1 MGKIK
6 KIKPSLTKQTIQG
19 VVYIL
24 HRKCYSPP
32 PPPFIGGVR
41 YRSRYVCTILK
52 TPRKRT
58 GYQFFVYSGLSG
70 GVLAD
75 PWNAPM
81 GAAAAASVHSTSP
94 LPTPAFHTSPSRGI
108 PIADPWSNS
117 GTWMI

>member
-1 MGKIK
+1 M
-6 KIKPSLTKQTIQG
+6 LF
-19 VVYIL
+19 
-24 HRKCYSPP
+24 P